1 MKKVNLNLYRCKGY
15 LHIDRQVSIDKVKNY
30 ILTETT
36 LSGEEC
42 SDLLDVVE
50 EQFSQNIQQQRKDEL
65 TQQSQRDRRVKKM
78 FEENRIVK

>member
-1 MKKVNLNLYRCKGY
+1 MARKYNL
-15 LHIDRQVSIDKVKNY
+15 DKVENY

-65 TQQSQRDRRVKKM
+65 SQQSQRDRKLMKM
-78 FEENRIVK
+78 FEENRIIKNKN

>member
-1 MKKVNLNLYRCKGY
+1 MARKYNL
-15 LHIDRQVSIDKVKNY
+15 DKVSNY
-30 ILTETT
+30 LLTETK
-36 LSGEEC
+36 LSADEC
-42 SDLLDVVE
+42 HKVLDVVE